1 MVDELAEKDRLSG
14 GQADIAGVGD
24 MDGDGEESLVKGGE
38 YEALL
43 PGDGLKAV
51 VGMLG
56 ALLTRLYMIVYGQA
70 RDVDDDKKCAK
81 T

>member
-38 YEALL
+38 YEASL
-43 PGDGLKAV
+43 PGDGLKAI
-51 VGMLG
+51 VGMLV
-56 ALLTRLYMIVYGQA
+56 ALLTILYMIVYRQLEM
-70 RDVDDDKKCAK
+70 
-81 T
+81 